1 MDRRPVNETLSVVLI
16 DSDGDARRTTEIILR
31 NLGHVAIAGS
41 TGDLQGGYRLV
52 QEVKPRLVILSLDP
66 NLDEGIALS
75 EKISQGFPGIEIFVS
90 STHKEPDLIL
100 RAIRAGAKE
109 FLIRPIH
116 SDELTAAVQKLVRA
130 ALAKM
135 AESAGAGKIVSVFC
149 TKGGYGAT
157 TLAVNLATS
166 LAPLQERPVVIV
178 DLDLEAGDVS
188 TFLGITPKYTITHVT
203 SNLSR
208 VDQAYLQSVLSRHA
222 SGVYILAEPERLEEA
237 ETIAPAQIRE
247 ILTLLR
253 TMTGFTLVDVKKTF
267 DDRSLMALDLS
278 DMILLVMVLSVPA
291 VRSTQRTLEV
301 FQRLG
306 YSKDKI
312 KLVVNR
318 HLPSAEIKIADIERT
333 LNYPVSYQIPN
344 DFPTAMASI
353 NRGQPISNVAPN
365 SELSISFKQL
375 ARDIAVLTGVGAAQE
390 RAEKGRLF
398 GKLFK

>member
-1 MDRRPVNETLSVVLI
+1 MDQTFSVVLI
-16 DSDGDARRTTEIILR
+16 DSNGESRLMTENTLR
-31 NLGHVAIAGS
+31 NLGHISIDGS
-41 TGDLQGGYRLV
+41 IGDLHGGYRLI
-52 QEVKPRLVILSLDP
+52 QQVKPRLVILSLDP
-66 NLDEGIALS
+66 DLDEAIALI
-75 EKISQGFPGIEIFVS
+75 EKISQSFSGMDIFVS
-90 STHKEPDLIL
+90 SANKQPDVIL

-109 FLIRPIH
+109 FLLRPIH
-116 SDELTAAVQKLVRA
+116 SEELIAAVQKVVRVW
-130 ALAKM
+130 LAKVV
-135 AESAGAGKIVSVFC
+135 ESVSPGKIISVFC
-149 TKGGYGAT
+149 TKGGYGT
-157 TLAVNLATS
+157 TTVAVNLATS
-166 LAPLQERPVVIV
+166 LAPLQDRPVVIA

-188 TFLGITPKYTITHVT
+188 TFLGIVPKYTIANVT

-208 VDQAYLQSVLSRHA
+208 VDQAYLQSVLSRHP
-222 SGVYILAEPERLEEA
+222 SGVYVLAEPDRPEEA
-237 ETIAPAQIRE
+237 ETITPAQIRE

-253 TMTGFTLVDVKKTF
+253 TMAGFTLVDVKKTF

-278 DMILLVMVLSVPA
+278 DMILLVTVLSVPA

-318 HLPSAEIKIADIERT
+318 YLPSAEIKMTDVERT

-344 DFPTAMASI
+344 DFPIAMSSI
-353 NRGQPISNVAPN
+353 NRGQPISDVAPN

-375 ARDIAVLTGVGAAQE
+375 ARDIGGLTGGGVAQE
-390 RAEKGRLF
+390 KAKAGLL